1 MKSDLR
7 LRSVTRSIMALFSTK
22 TTTNPHNRYP
32 DAYFKT
38 IWVSSK
44 MFAGIDWVAKF
55 ERISKVRAANRL
67 LERGF
72 RSWIAEK
79 IKAEMA
85 IRKLEREPHLT
96 RFVLEL
102 RKLAKERGMD
112 ISKFI

>member
-72 RSWIAEK
+72 RSYMGEK
-79 IKAEMA
+79 LKIELA
-85 IRKLEREPHLT
+85 IMELERKPRAT
-96 RFVLEL
+96 RFILEL
-102 RKLAKERGMD
+102 RRFAKERGMD